1 MPPPG
6 LLAVLRAHTGLGV
19 ALFIGLLVLVAGE
32 RRLSEAHFNLR
43 TAATGLE
50 NDDALD
56 SDEIRIRLLAVK
68 DEQLPVLPRR
78 GSAFQRCATLAP
90 AGVTVDT
97 APGVPAPRGPPPS
110 SPVSLA

>member
-1 MPPPG
+1 MPG
-6 LLAVLRAHTGLGV
+6 LPDVLRAHTRLGV
-19 ALFIGLLVLVAGE
+19 AVFIGLLMLVAGE

-56 SDEIRIRLLAVK
+56 SDEIRLRLLAVK

-78 GSAFQRCATLAP
+78 GSAFHARATLAP
-90 AGVTVDT
+90 AGVAVDA
-97 APGVPAPRGPPPS
+97 APGVPAPRGPPSS